1 MFGTQVK
8 QIIEARKKNTDA
20 NDLFLQVKRT
30 GKKAEIAEAFKQV
43 VDFDPGWISAQY
55 HYGIALIRLARHKEA
70 LDSFQACA
78 TAHPKWI
85 SAIYHLGLC
94 HLKTGNAHIAM
105 PIFKGILDLDCR
117 DDYEEY
123 SKNFETLGDQYFV
136 IARAE
141 KNKELRDKVI
151 LELKSI
157 CEREIKKNGKQP
169 WSLLYIAAIEFYFG
183 KFSDSLQTFELAAEL
198 ADPMVMN
205 QPLMFRSAYGCYS
218 IKSLSSMTAILE
230 GPQRVPAPTITLN
243 KAAPRDLVFLI
254 GCDDGYF
261 NRFSSSFLGTLYETN
276 DNITVHFHIIGDESS
291 IREQRA
297 LLAKTLRKDRKN
309 LIEFSF
315 EAKPAHGNKTYYAL
329 SRFVIASQIMKHYQ
343 SDLIIGDID
352 AAVIGDLH
360 LVKSHVGDSD
370 VGVDK
375 SSDPEAFR
383 KFPWNSIS
391 GCYLYIRNTPKGLDY
406 ARAISLLM
414 LETFNPNSPK
424 TWWLDQS
431 VLYCATYYMENLS
444 FGFKAKSL
452 IGNKAPKPFMYSIP
466 GKSKDE
472 FSTGLKDMIAT
483 GDFSKKYA

>member
-1 MFGTQVK
+1 MFGTQVN
-8 QIIEARKKNTDA
+8 QIIEARKKNADA
-20 NDLFLQVKRT
+20 NDLFFQVKRT
-30 GKKAEIAEAFKQV
+30 GKKEEMAEAFKRV
-43 VDFDPGWISAQY
+43 VDFDPSWTTAQY
-55 HYGIALIRLARHKEA
+55 HYGIALIRLAKHKEA
-70 LDSFQACA
+70 LDNFQVCA

-85 SAIYHLGLC
+85 AAVYHLGLC
-94 HLKTGNAHIAM
+94 HLKTGNALMAM
-105 PIFKGILDLDCR
+105 PIFKSILDLDFR
-117 DDYEEY
+117 DDIEEY
-123 SKNFETLGDQYFV
+123 SKNFETLGDQYF
-136 IARAE
+136 IMARAE
-141 KNKELRDKVI
+141 KNKALRDNVI

-157 CEREIKKNGKQP
+157 CESEIKKNGKQP

-183 KFSDSLQTFELAAEL
+183 KISDSLQTFELASDI
-198 ADPMVMN
+198 ADHMAMN
-205 QPLMFRSAYGCYS
+205 QPLMFRTAYGCYS

-230 GPQRVPAPTITLN
+230 GSPRVPAPVITLN

-291 IREQRA
+291 IRVQRD
-297 LLAKTLRKDRKN
+297 LLASTLRKDRKIS
-309 LIEFSF
+309 IEFSF

-329 SRFVIASQIMKHYQ
+329 SRFVIASQIMNHYQ
-343 SDLIIGDID
+343 CDLIIGDID

-375 SSDPEAFR
+375 NSDPEAFR
-383 KFPWNSIS
+383 KFPWNAIS

-406 ARAISLLM
+406 ARVISLLM
-414 LETFNPNSPK
+414 LETFNPSSPK

-466 GKSKDE
+466 GKSKD
-472 FSTGLKDMIAT
+472 
-483 GDFSKKYA
+483 DFSKSLVTMISSGEFQKKYA